1 MAPTGAQKRAS
12 AKYQRENIA
21 SLACRVKKEQ
31 AEKFKAYCESMGKTS
46 NAVLREC
53 VLSCIGEAMGKSPQ
67 KPAGAPQGD
76 GAILTP
82 AALKTAQEAAQRAG
96 ETVPAF
102 VGRAVETQAQRD
114 KVMQAM
120 RTKEKAPDKSET

>member
-53 VLSCIGEAMGKSPQ
+53 VLSCIGEAMGESPQ

>member
-53 VLSCIGEAMGKSPQ
+53 VLSCIGEAMGESPQ
-67 KPAGAPQGD
+67 QPAGAPQGE

-102 VGRAVETQAQRD
+102 VSRSVETQAQRD

>member
-53 VLSCIGEAMGKSPQ
+53 VLSCIGEAMGESPQ
-67 KPAGAPQGD
+67 KPAGAPQGE

-102 VGRAVETQAQRD
+102 VSRSVETQAQHD